1 MKNVFAAL
9 PLLAVA
15 MVTSLAYAEEI
26 KCYATEKDSDKVIA
40 RTTGTSAVKCTIDLG
55 KKVKESSF
63 CNSHKGEKHELL
75 NHSNKTVM
83 GNQVK
88 PSKLVVTCPK

>member
-1 MKNVFAAL
+1 MKNAFAAL

-40 RTTGTSAVKCTIDLG
+40 RATGASAMKCTLELG
-55 KKVKESSF
+55 KKVKESTF
-63 CNSHKGEKHELL
+63 CNSRKGEKHELL
-75 NHSNKTVM
+75 NHSNKTIM
-83 GNQVK
+83 GNQIK
-88 PSKLVVTCPK
+88 PSKLLVTCPK